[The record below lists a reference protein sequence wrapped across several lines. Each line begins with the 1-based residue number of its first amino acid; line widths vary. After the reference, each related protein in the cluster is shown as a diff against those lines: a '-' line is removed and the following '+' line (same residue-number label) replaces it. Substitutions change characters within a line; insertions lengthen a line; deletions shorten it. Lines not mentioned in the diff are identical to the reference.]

1 MKLDLHVHVHV
12 HVCLHLIFLIRPKN
26 GALFFLELVIDIEGV
41 HYTTDLESFKSTL
54 VSVFDRGIQ
63 STHTVPQLEKVSSVA
78 QTHVHVHDVM
88 PNYCMYH
95 MYMYLYS
102 WNKIVHVHILHV
114 MVLLTLIIYICTCI
128 CTNVVLVNYNYN

>member
-1 MKLDLHVHVHV
+1 MKLDLHVHV

-26 GALFFLELVIDIEGV
+26 GALFFLELAIDIEGV

-114 MVLLTLIIYICTCI
+114 MILLTPIIYICTCI